1 MKRTAASLLIVL
13 AFCATTGAQAQV
25 RPAALLKTLKQFS
38 TIQVSGE
45 ATSTVEAD
53 MAVLSL
59 GIVQQA
65 KTPTAARE
73 AVTAAAD
80 RVIASLSSLGIE
92 KKLIRTSNFS
102 ISPVRDDR
110 PGKQSLIV
118 GYLADMSITVTLDD
132 TALAAEAVEAA
143 MGAGANEIRSLDYRK
158 KNEDSLRVETL
169 TLAVANASAKARAMA
184 EALGRKLG
192 KAISVEEQGYSMRAP
207 DSRLYMA
214 KAAGAGSQE
223 AFAPGSIEV
232 SASVLVVFGME

>member
-1 MKRTAASLLIVL
+1 
-13 AFCATTGAQAQV
+13 
-25 RPAALLKTLKQFS
+25 
-38 TIQVSGE
+38 
-45 ATSTVEAD
+45 
-53 MAVLSL
+53 
-59 GIVQQA
+59 
-65 KTPTAARE
+65 
-73 AVTAAAD
+73 
-80 RVIASLSSLGIE
+80 
-92 KKLIRTSNFS
+92 
-102 ISPVRDDR
+102 
-110 PGKQSLIV
+110 
-118 GYLADMSITVTLDD
+118 MSITVTLDD